1 MYTALSMALNIEHIR
16 RQFAFLNPSSGK
28 TPVYFDS
35 AATTQKPAAV
45 LDAMRDF
52 YEHSNG
58 NAHRGLHA
66 LADAATEKYEN
77 ARTTVQEFLSA
88 RYSDEIIFTRN
99 ATEAINLIAKSWGR
113 ANVKKGD
120 AIVLSIMEHHSNIVP
135 WLQLKDAVGCEIVWI
150 DIDDEGQLKMDELDA
165 ALAKG
170 NVKLV
175 AITGQ
180 SNVLATRP
188 NTDDMLKMIRDAGAL
203 LLVDGAQLAAH
214 ELTDVVSRD
223 YDFFVFS
230 GHKLYGPTGIGVL
243 YARRE
248 LLKDMPAFLGG
259 GMMIR
264 EVTKDGFVPADAP
277 MKFEAGTMPV
287 ADAVG
292 LAAAIDW
299 FRSLNGSNRLQHEK
313 ALMTH
318 TLNVLQ
324 TIDGLRILGP
334 TDANKRFGCIAFTI
348 DGIHPHDL
356 TDILGQNGFALR
368 AGNHCAQPLHERLG
382 INASARLSFGL
393 YNTTEEIDALIP
405 EIEKAISILKR

>member
-1 MYTALSMALNIEHIR
+1 MYL
-16 RQFAFLNPSSGK
+16 
-28 TPVYFDS
+28 DS

-52 YEHSNG
+52 YEHSNA

-66 LADAATEKYEN
+66 FADVATEKYED
-77 ARTTVQEFLSA
+77 ARATVQQFLSA

-99 ATEAINLIAKSWGR
+99 ATEAINLVAKSWGK
-113 ANVKKGD
+113 ANLKKGD
-120 AIVLSIMEHHSNIVP
+120 VVVLSIAEHHSNIVP
-135 WLQLKDAVGCEIVWI
+135 WLQLKEEVGIELTWI
-150 DIDDEGQLKMDELDA
+150 DIDDEGFLKMDTYDA

-175 AITGQ
+175 AITAQ
-180 SNVLATRP
+180 SNVLGTR
-188 NTDDMLKMIRDAGAL
+188 NDIGMIGKKAHDAGANV
-203 LLVDGAQLAAH
+203 LVDAAQLVAH
-214 ELTDVVSRD
+214 VDACDVVAMQC
-223 YDFFVFS
+223 DFLVFS
-230 GHKLYGPTGIGVL
+230 GHKIYGPTGIGVL

-264 EVTKDGFVPADAP
+264 EVTKDGYTTADAP

-299 FRSLNGSNRLQHEK
+299 FRSIHGSDRVRHEQE
-313 ALMTH
+313 LMTRA
-318 TLNVLQ
+318 LEQVQ
-324 TIDGLRILGP
+324 AIDGLSILG
-334 TDANKRFGCIAFTI
+334 TEDATKRHGCIALII
-348 DGIHPHDL
+348 DAIHPHDL
-356 TDILGQNGFALR
+356 TDILGQEGCALR
-368 AGNHCAQPLHERLG
+368 AGNHCAQPLHDRLG

-393 YNTTEEIDALIP
+393 YNTIDEIDTLIP
-405 EIEKAISILKR
+405 EIEKAVRILKKNTFNC